1 MGGCCG
7 FLKMGISRKL
17 MAGFG
22 KGGTILLTGGDTS
35 FFIEYPTA
43 GVAVFAESF
52 ASTPFKKDMEANI
65 TIMNL

>member
-7 FLKMGISRKL
+7 LLKIGISREL
-17 MAGFG
+17 MVGFG
-22 KGGTILLTGGDTS
+22 KGGIMLLTGGDTS

-43 GVAVFAESF
+43 GVAVFAASF
-52 ASTPFKKDMEANI
+52 ASAPFKKDIEANI